1 MRTPQ
6 EAYNEAIQILIERHT
21 KAAATIVSDK
31 PSYQLGLHVA
41 IEQLKVSF
49 YGVFD
54 QPVASTQELPQAEAQ
69 ELCDI
74 CDSESHSTNRC
85 HLVTMEEPTAPGCD
99 CVEPEHAGDCIHFS
113 H

>member
-21 KAAATIVSDK
+21 NAAATIVTDK

-41 IEQLKVSF
+41 IEQLKMSF

-54 QPVASTQELPQAEAQ
+54 QPVASTQEPEPEKEEYRAWLHTAQ
-69 ELCDI
+69 EWQHVFGKEIFNELSKHI
-74 CDSESHSTNRC
+74 HEREWPNPAAAQAA
-85 HLVTMEEPTAPGCD
+85 EEL
-99 CVEPEHAGDCIHFS
+99 
-113 H
+113 